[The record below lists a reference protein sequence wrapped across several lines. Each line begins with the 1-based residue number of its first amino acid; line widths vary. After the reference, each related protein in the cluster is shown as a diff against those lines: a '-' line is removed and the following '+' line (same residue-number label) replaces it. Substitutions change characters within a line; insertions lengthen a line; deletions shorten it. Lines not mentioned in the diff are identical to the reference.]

1 MRLLLEFKEYEKEQ
15 ELVGR
20 MLMAYGE
27 FEVEVARLMGYA
39 IAGENDTA
47 CRVFFE

>member
-20 MLMAYGE
+20 TLMAYGE
-27 FEVEVARLMGYA
+27 FEFEVARLMGFA
-39 IAGENDTA
+39 IAGDNDTA